1 MVSAFLTFHSNR
13 KRENRIHPR
22 DEWQEMKT
30 RVGVIFGG
38 RSGEHEISIRSAKT
52 VIENIDGDKY
62 DVVPIAIMSD
72 GRWLTPAESVKQFPE
87 HTQRVFHDNLGE
99 ASDSIIAL
107 SGDTPPRGL
116 TILNGEGGTMPL
128 DVIFPV
134 LHGTYGEDGTIQ
146 GLCEMA
152 DLPYVG
158 CGVLA
163 SACGM
168 DKAFMKTLFRDA
180 DLPICKYV
188 WFLRGEWE
196 ASRESVIRQVETKL
210 GFPCFVKPAN
220 LGSSVGISKAT
231 DAETLAAAIELAAEY
246 DRKIIVE
253 EALEMREI
261 ECAVIGNDNPIA
273 SMPGE
278 YLIGDASKK
287 FLDYTEKYSGTGNN
301 EFVVPAPV
309 SDELSN
315 KIRQMAVTAFKAIDG
330 SGLARVDFFLRNDT
344 GALLVNEINTMPGLT
359 DASGFPKMWTGTG
372 KAIPQIIDE
381 LIQLAIERHEDKKK
395 NKTSR

>member
-1 MVSAFLTFHSNR
+1 
-13 KRENRIHPR
+13 
-22 DEWQEMKT
+22 MKT

-52 VIENIDGDKY
+52 VIEQADPEKY
-62 DVVPIAIMSD
+62 EIVPIAITPD
-72 GRWLTPAESVKQFPE
+72 GAWLDTEKSRKFFESGGKEETEKKHSELLFPVS
-87 HTQRVFHDNLGE
+87 RL
-99 ASDSIIAL
+99 L
-107 SGDTPPRGL
+107 SPGS
-116 TILNGEGGTMPL
+116 L

-146 GLCEMA
+146 GLFEMA
-152 DLPYVG
+152 DLPYIG

-163 SACGM
+163 SSTGM

-180 DLPICKYV
+180 ELPICDYV
-188 WFLRGEWE
+188 WFLRDEW
-196 ASRESVIRQVETKL
+196 AAHREETLKQVESKL

-220 LGSSVGISKAT
+220 LGSSVGVSKAV
-231 DAETLAAAIELAAEY
+231 DAASLADAIALAAEY

-261 ECAVIGNDNPIA
+261 ECAVMGNDKPEA
-273 SMPGE
+273 SLPGE
-278 YLIGDASKK
+278 YIIRDASKA

-309 SDELSN
+309 SEELSN
-315 KIRQMAVTAFKAIDG
+315 RIRQMAVKAFKAIDG
-330 SGLARVDFFLRNDT
+330 SGLARVDFFLRSDN

-359 DASGFPKMWTGTG
+359 DASGFPKMWEGSG
-372 KAIPQIIDE
+372 KSFPQVIDE
-381 LIQLAIERHEDKKK
+381 LIRLAVERHEDKKK
-395 NKTSR
+395 NRTSK